1 MFITVFFATFA
12 YYYVRHRAYQTL
24 ISSLTLDRLTLY
36 ELNSLVKETIEL
48 TFTQQFWV
56 EAELAD
62 ATERRGH
69 LYLDLVQKDEHS
81 ATPIARASARCW
93 ASVWASVRPRFEH
106 TTRQRLTAGMKVLLR
121 VYPQFHQA
129 YGFSWIVTDIDPTY
143 TLGDMQRQRQ
153 EIIAQLKRDGVFDM
167 QKELA
172 LPMFCQRI
180 AVISSAT
187 AAGFGDFCNHLQHN
201 DCGFHF
207 TIELFPAIMQG
218 EQVEPT
224 VIAALDSINARMNE
238 FDCVVIIRGGGAT
251 VDMSGFN
258 TLPLAEN
265 IANFPLPI
273 ITGIGHDRDEC
284 IIDMISF
291 MQVKTPTAAADFL
304 IERLLHVSEQIADA
318 TDSITRCVQERLE
331 YERIRLTAL
340 STRIPI
346 LFSLTKTRQQG
357 IIDSLTQR
365 MTAAIQQDIRQ
376 RQHCLQ
382 IIAQRLAPA
391 TQRTMQQ
398 RQHRLQMLTQR
409 TAALDPAAIL
419 RRGFSMTLCNGQFV
433 TDASQVKNG
442 DIMET
447 RLSNGTVFSRVT
459 SADSKE

>member
-1 MFITVFFATFA
+1 M
-12 YYYVRHRAYQTL
+12 
-24 ISSLTLDRLTLY
+24 DRLTLY

-93 ASVWASVRPRFEH
+93 ASVWASVRPRFER

-153 EIIAQLKRDGVFDM
+153 EIIDRLKRDGVFDM
-167 QKELA
+167 QRELT

-201 DCGFHF
+201 DYGFHF
-207 TIELFPAIMQG
+207 AVELFPAIMQG

-224 VIAALDSINARMNE
+224 VISALDSINSRIDD

-258 TLPLAEN
+258 TLLLAEN
-265 IANFPLPI
+265 VANFPLPV
-273 ITGIGHDRDEC
+273 ITGIGHDRDES

-291 MQVKTPTAAADFL
+291 MQVKTPTAAAAFL
-304 IERLLHVSEQIADA
+304 IERLLNVSERITAA
-318 TDSITRCVQERLE
+318 TSSITRCVQEKLE

-346 LFSLTKTRQQG
+346 LFSLTKTRQLS

-365 MTAAIQQDIRQ
+365 MTAAVQQDIRQ
-376 RQHCLQ
+376 RQHQLQ
-382 IIAQRLAPA
+382 IAAQRLAPA

-398 RQHRLQMLTQR
+398 EQHRLQMLTQR

-419 RRGFSMTLCNGQFV
+419 RRGFSMTLCNGRFV
-433 TDASQVKNG
+433 TDASQMENG

-447 RLSNGTVFSRVT
+447 RLANGTVLSRVIP
-459 SADSKE
+459 ADRKE

>member
-1 MFITVFFATFA
+1 M
-12 YYYVRHRAYQTL
+12 
-24 ISSLTLDRLTLY
+24 DRLTLY

-93 ASVWASVRPRFEH
+93 ASVWASVRPRFER
-106 TTRQRLTAGMKVLLR
+106 TTHQRLTAGMKVLLR

-153 EIIAQLKRDGVFDM
+153 EIIDRLKRDGVFDM
-167 QKELA
+167 RRELT
-172 LPMFCQRI
+172 LPMFCQHI

-201 DCGFHF
+201 DYGFHF
-207 TIELFPAIMQG
+207 AVELFPAIMQG

-224 VIAALDSINARMNE
+224 VISALDSINSRIDD

-258 TLPLAEN
+258 TLLLAEN
-265 IANFPLPI
+265 VANFPLPI
-273 ITGIGHDRDEC
+273 ITGIGHDRDES

-291 MQVKTPTAAADFL
+291 MQVKTPTAAAAFL
-304 IERLLHVSEQIADA
+304 IERLLNVSERITAA
-318 TDSITRCVQERLE
+318 TSSITRCVQEKLE

-346 LFSLTKTRQQG
+346 LFSLTKTRQLS

-365 MTAAIQQDIRQ
+365 MTAAVQQDIRQ
-376 RQHCLQ
+376 RQHQLQ
-382 IIAQRLAPA
+382 IAAQRLAPA

-398 RQHRLQMLTQR
+398 EQHRLQMLTQR

-419 RRGFSMTLCNGQFV
+419 RRGFSMTLCNGRFV
-433 TDASQVKNG
+433 TDASQMKNG

-447 RLSNGTVFSRVT
+447 RLANGTVLSRVIP
-459 SADSKE
+459 ADRKE

>member
-1 MFITVFFATFA
+1 M
-12 YYYVRHRAYQTL
+12 
-24 ISSLTLDRLTLY
+24 DRLTLY

-93 ASVWASVRPRFEH
+93 ASVWASVRPRFER

-153 EIIAQLKRDGVFDM
+153 EIIDRLKRDGVFDM
-167 QKELA
+167 QRELT

-201 DCGFHF
+201 DYGFHF
-207 TIELFPAIMQG
+207 AVELFPAIMQG

-224 VIAALDSINARMNE
+224 VISALDSINSRIDD

-258 TLPLAEN
+258 TLLLAEN
-265 IANFPLPI
+265 VANFPLPI
-273 ITGIGHDRDEC
+273 ITGIGHDRDES

-291 MQVKTPTAAADFL
+291 MQVKTPTAAAAFL
-304 IERLLHVSEQIADA
+304 IERLLNVSERITAA
-318 TDSITRCVQERLE
+318 TSSITRCVQEKLE

-346 LFSLTKTRQQG
+346 LFSLTKTRQLS

-365 MTAAIQQDIRQ
+365 MTAAVQQNIRQ
-376 RQHCLQ
+376 RQHQLQ
-382 IIAQRLAPA
+382 IAAQRLAPA

-398 RQHRLQMLTQR
+398 EQHRLQMLTQR

-433 TDASQVKNG
+433 TDASQMKNG

-447 RLSNGTVFSRVT
+447 RLANGTVLSRVIP
-459 SADSKE
+459 ADRKE

>member
-1 MFITVFFATFA
+1 M
-12 YYYVRHRAYQTL
+12 
-24 ISSLTLDRLTLY
+24 
-36 ELNSLVKETIEL
+36 
-48 TFTQQFWV
+48 
-56 EAELAD
+56 
-62 ATERRGH
+62 
-69 LYLDLVQKDEHS
+69 
-81 ATPIARASARCW
+81 
-93 ASVWASVRPRFEH
+93 
-106 TTRQRLTAGMKVLLR
+106 LLR

-153 EIIAQLKRDGVFDM
+153 EIIDRLKRDGVFDM
-167 QKELA
+167 QRELT

-201 DCGFHF
+201 DYGFHF
-207 TIELFPAIMQG
+207 AVELFPAIMQG

-224 VIAALDSINARMNE
+224 VISALDSINSRIDD

-258 TLPLAEN
+258 TLLLAEN
-265 IANFPLPI
+265 VANFPLPI
-273 ITGIGHDRDEC
+273 ITGIGHDRDES

-291 MQVKTPTAAADFL
+291 MQVKTPTAAAAFL
-304 IERLLHVSEQIADA
+304 IERLLNVSERITAA
-318 TDSITRCVQERLE
+318 TSSITRCVQEKLE

-346 LFSLTKTRQQG
+346 LFSLTKTRQLS

-365 MTAAIQQDIRQ
+365 MTAAVQQDIRQ
-376 RQHCLQ
+376 RQHRLQ
-382 IIAQRLAPA
+382 IAAQRLAPA

-398 RQHRLQMLTQR
+398 EQHRLQMLTQR

-419 RRGFSMTLCNGQFV
+419 RRGFSMTLCNGRFV
-433 TDASQVKNG
+433 TDASQMKNG

-447 RLSNGTVFSRVT
+447 RLANGTVLSRVIP
-459 SADSKE
+459 ADRKE

>member
-1 MFITVFFATFA
+1 M
-12 YYYVRHRAYQTL
+12 
-24 ISSLTLDRLTLY
+24 DRLTLY

-93 ASVWASVRPRFEH
+93 ASVWASVRPRFER

-153 EIIAQLKRDGVFDM
+153 EIIDRLKRDGVFDM
-167 QKELA
+167 QRELT

-201 DCGFHF
+201 DYGFHF
-207 TIELFPAIMQG
+207 AVELFPAIMQG

-224 VIAALDSINARMNE
+224 VISALDSINSRIDD

-258 TLPLAEN
+258 TLLLAEN
-265 IANFPLPI
+265 VANFPLPI
-273 ITGIGHDRDEC
+273 ITGIGHDRDES
-284 IIDMISF
+284 ILDMISF
-291 MQVKTPTAAADFL
+291 MQVKTPTAAAAFL
-304 IERLLHVSEQIADA
+304 IERLLNVSERITAA
-318 TDSITRCVQERLE
+318 TSSITRCVQEKLE

-346 LFSLTKTRQQG
+346 LFSLTKTRQLS

-365 MTAAIQQDIRQ
+365 MTAAVQQDIRQ
-376 RQHCLQ
+376 RQHQLQ
-382 IIAQRLAPA
+382 IAAQRLAPA

-398 RQHRLQMLTQR
+398 EQHRLQMLTQR

-419 RRGFSMTLCNGQFV
+419 RRGFSMTLCNGRFV
-433 TDASQVKNG
+433 TDASQMKNG

-447 RLSNGTVFSRVT
+447 RLANGTVLSRVIP
-459 SADSKE
+459 ADRKE

>member
-1 MFITVFFATFA
+1 M
-12 YYYVRHRAYQTL
+12 
-24 ISSLTLDRLTLY
+24 DRLTLY

-93 ASVWASVRPRFEH
+93 ASVWASVRLRFER

-153 EIIAQLKRDGVFDM
+153 EIIDRLKRDGVFDM
-167 QKELA
+167 QRELT

-201 DCGFHF
+201 DYGFHF
-207 TIELFPAIMQG
+207 AVELFPAIMQG

-224 VIAALDSINARMNE
+224 VISALDSINSRIDD

-258 TLPLAEN
+258 TLLLAEN
-265 IANFPLPI
+265 VANFPLPI
-273 ITGIGHDRDEC
+273 ITGIGHDRDES

-291 MQVKTPTAAADFL
+291 MQVKTPTAAAAFL
-304 IERLLHVSEQIADA
+304 IERLLNVSERITAA
-318 TDSITRCVQERLE
+318 TSGITRCVQEKLE

-346 LFSLTKTRQQG
+346 LFSLTKTRQLS

-365 MTAAIQQDIRQ
+365 MTAAVQQDIRQ
-376 RQHCLQ
+376 RQHQLQ
-382 IIAQRLAPA
+382 IAAQRLAPA

-398 RQHRLQMLTQR
+398 EQHRLQMLTQR

-419 RRGFSMTLCNGQFV
+419 RRGFSMTLCNGRFV
-433 TDASQVKNG
+433 TDASQMKNG

-447 RLSNGTVFSRVT
+447 RLANGTVLSRVIP
-459 SADSKE
+459 ADRKE

>member
-1 MFITVFFATFA
+1 M
-12 YYYVRHRAYQTL
+12 
-24 ISSLTLDRLTLY
+24 DRLTLY
-36 ELNSLVKETIEL
+36 ELNSLVKETIEV

-93 ASVWASVRPRFEH
+93 ASVWASVRPRFER

-153 EIIAQLKRDGVFDM
+153 EIIDRLKRDGVFDM
-167 QKELA
+167 QRELT

-201 DCGFHF
+201 DYGFHF
-207 TIELFPAIMQG
+207 AVELFPAIMQG

-224 VIAALDSINARMNE
+224 VISALDSINSRIDD

-258 TLPLAEN
+258 TLLLAEN
-265 IANFPLPI
+265 VANFPLPV
-273 ITGIGHDRDEC
+273 ITGIGHDRDES

-291 MQVKTPTAAADFL
+291 MQVKTPTAAAAFL
-304 IERLLHVSEQIADA
+304 IERLLNVSERITAA
-318 TDSITRCVQERLE
+318 TSSITRCVQEKLE

-346 LFSLTKTRQQG
+346 LFSLTKTRQLS

-365 MTAAIQQDIRQ
+365 MTAAVQQDIRQ
-376 RQHCLQ
+376 RQHQLQ
-382 IIAQRLAPA
+382 IAAQRLAPA

-398 RQHRLQMLTQR
+398 EQHRLQMLTQR

-419 RRGFSMTLCNGQFV
+419 RRGFSMTLCNGRFV
-433 TDASQVKNG
+433 TDASQMKNG

-447 RLSNGTVFSRVT
+447 RLANGTVLSRVIP
-459 SADSKE
+459 ADRKE

>member
-1 MFITVFFATFA
+1 M
-12 YYYVRHRAYQTL
+12 
-24 ISSLTLDRLTLY
+24 DRLTLY

-93 ASVWASVRPRFEH
+93 ASVWASVRPRFER

-143 TLGDMQRQRQ
+143 TLGDMRRQQQ
-153 EIIAQLKRDGVFDM
+153 EIIDRLKRDGVFDM
-167 QKELA
+167 QRELT

-201 DCGFHF
+201 DYGFHF
-207 TIELFPAIMQG
+207 AVELFPAIMQG

-224 VIAALDSINARMNE
+224 VISALDSINSRIDD

-258 TLPLAEN
+258 TLLLAEN
-265 IANFPLPI
+265 VANFPLPI
-273 ITGIGHDRDEC
+273 ITGIGHDRDES

-291 MQVKTPTAAADFL
+291 MQVKTPTAAAAFL
-304 IERLLHVSEQIADA
+304 IERLLNVSERITAA
-318 TDSITRCVQERLE
+318 TSSITRCVQEKLE

-346 LFSLTKTRQQG
+346 LFSLTKTRQLS

-365 MTAAIQQDIRQ
+365 MTAAVQQDIRQ
-376 RQHCLQ
+376 RQHQLQ
-382 IIAQRLAPA
+382 IAAQRLAPA

-398 RQHRLQMLTQR
+398 EQHRLQMLTQR

-419 RRGFSMTLCNGQFV
+419 RRGFSMTLCNGRFV
-433 TDASQVKNG
+433 TDASQMKNG

-447 RLSNGTVFSRVT
+447 RLANGTVLSRVIP
-459 SADSKE
+459 ADRKE

>member
-1 MFITVFFATFA
+1 M
-12 YYYVRHRAYQTL
+12 
-24 ISSLTLDRLTLY
+24 DRLTLY

-93 ASVWASVRPRFEH
+93 ASVWASVRPRFER
-106 TTRQRLTAGMKVLLR
+106 TTHQRLTAGMKVLLR

-153 EIIAQLKRDGVFDM
+153 EIIDRLKRDGVFDM
-167 QKELA
+167 QRELT

-201 DCGFHF
+201 DYGFHF
-207 TIELFPAIMQG
+207 AVELFPAIMQG

-224 VIAALDSINARMNE
+224 VICALDSINSRIDD

-258 TLPLAEN
+258 TLLLAEN
-265 IANFPLPI
+265 VANFPLPV
-273 ITGIGHDRDEC
+273 ITGIGHDRDES

-291 MQVKTPTAAADFL
+291 MQVKTPTAAAAFL
-304 IERLLHVSEQIADA
+304 IERLLNVSERITAA
-318 TDSITRCVQERLE
+318 TSSITRCVQEKLE
-331 YERIRLTAL
+331 HERIRLTAL

-346 LFSLTKTRQQG
+346 LFSLTKTRQLS

-365 MTAAIQQDIRQ
+365 MTAAVQQDIRQ
-376 RQHCLQ
+376 RQHQLQ
-382 IIAQRLAPA
+382 IAAQRLAPA

-398 RQHRLQMLTQR
+398 EQHRLQMLTQR

-419 RRGFSMTLCNGQFV
+419 RRGFSMTLCNGRFV
-433 TDASQVKNG
+433 TDASQMKNG

-447 RLSNGTVFSRVT
+447 RLANGTVLSRVIP
-459 SADSKE
+459 ADRKE

>member
-1 MFITVFFATFA
+1 M
-12 YYYVRHRAYQTL
+12 
-24 ISSLTLDRLTLY
+24 DRLTLY

-93 ASVWASVRPRFEH
+93 ASVWASVRPRFER

-153 EIIAQLKRDGVFDM
+153 EIIDRLKRDGVFDM
-167 QKELA
+167 QRELT

-201 DCGFHF
+201 DYGFHF
-207 TIELFPAIMQG
+207 AVELFPAIMQG

-224 VIAALDSINARMNE
+224 VISALDSINSRIDD

-258 TLPLAEN
+258 TLLLAEN
-265 IANFPLPI
+265 VANFPLPI
-273 ITGIGHDRDEC
+273 ITGIGHDRDES

-291 MQVKTPTAAADFL
+291 MQVKTPTAAAAFL
-304 IERLLHVSEQIADA
+304 IERLLNVSERITAA
-318 TDSITRCVQERLE
+318 TSSITRCVQEKLE

-346 LFSLTKTRQQG
+346 LFSLTKTRQLS

-365 MTAAIQQDIRQ
+365 MTAAVQQDIRQ
-376 RQHCLQ
+376 RQHQLQ
-382 IIAQRLAPA
+382 IAAQRLAPA

-398 RQHRLQMLTQR
+398 EQHRLQMLTQR

-419 RRGFSMTLCNGQFV
+419 RRGFSMTLCNGRFV
-433 TDASQVKNG
+433 TNASQMKNG

-447 RLSNGTVFSRVT
+447 RLANGTVLSRVIP
-459 SADSKE
+459 ADRKE

>member
-1 MFITVFFATFA
+1 M
-12 YYYVRHRAYQTL
+12 
-24 ISSLTLDRLTLY
+24 DRLTLY

-93 ASVWASVRPRFEH
+93 ASVWASVRPRFER

-153 EIIAQLKRDGVFDM
+153 EIIDRLKRDGVFDM
-167 QKELA
+167 QRELT

-201 DCGFHF
+201 DYGFHF
-207 TIELFPAIMQG
+207 AVELFPAIMQG

-224 VIAALDSINARMNE
+224 VISALDSINSRIDD

-258 TLPLAEN
+258 TLLLAEN
-265 IANFPLPI
+265 VANFPLPI
-273 ITGIGHDRDEC
+273 ITGIGHDRDES

-291 MQVKTPTAAADFL
+291 MQVKTPTAAAAFL
-304 IERLLHVSEQIADA
+304 IERLLNVSERITAA
-318 TDSITRCVQERLE
+318 TGSITRCVQEKLE

-346 LFSLTKTRQQG
+346 LFSLTKTRQLS

-365 MTAAIQQDIRQ
+365 MTAAVQQDIRQ
-376 RQHCLQ
+376 RQHQLQ
-382 IIAQRLAPA
+382 IAAQRLAPA

-398 RQHRLQMLTQR
+398 EQHRLQMLTQR

-419 RRGFSMTLCNGQFV
+419 RRGFSMTLCNGRFV
-433 TDASQVKNG
+433 TDASQMKYG

-447 RLSNGTVFSRVT
+447 RLANGTVLSRVIP
-459 SADSKE
+459 ADRKE

>member
-1 MFITVFFATFA
+1 M
-12 YYYVRHRAYQTL
+12 
-24 ISSLTLDRLTLY
+24 DRLTLY

-93 ASVWASVRPRFEH
+93 ASVWASVRPRFER
-106 TTRQRLTAGMKVLLR
+106 TTRQRLTAGMKVLMR

-153 EIIAQLKRDGVFDM
+153 EIIDRLKRDGVFDM
-167 QKELA
+167 QRELT

-201 DCGFHF
+201 DYGFHF
-207 TIELFPAIMQG
+207 AVELFPAIMQG

-224 VIAALDSINARMNE
+224 VISALDSINSRIDD

-258 TLPLAEN
+258 TLLLAEN
-265 IANFPLPI
+265 VANFPLPI
-273 ITGIGHDRDEC
+273 ITGIGHDRDES

-291 MQVKTPTAAADFL
+291 MQVKTPTAAAAFL
-304 IERLLHVSEQIADA
+304 IERLLNVSERITAA
-318 TDSITRCVQERLE
+318 TSSITRCVQEKLE

-346 LFSLTKTRQQG
+346 LFSLTKTRQLS

-365 MTAAIQQDIRQ
+365 ITAAVQQNIRQ
-376 RQHCLQ
+376 RQHQLQ
-382 IIAQRLAPA
+382 IAAQRLAPA

-398 RQHRLQMLTQR
+398 EQHRLQMLTQR

-419 RRGFSMTLCNGQFV
+419 RRGFSMTLCNGRFV
-433 TDASQVKNG
+433 TDASQMKNG

-447 RLSNGTVFSRVT
+447 RLANGTVLSRVIP
-459 SADSKE
+459 ADRKE

>member
-1 MFITVFFATFA
+1 M
-12 YYYVRHRAYQTL
+12 
-24 ISSLTLDRLTLY
+24 DRLTLY

-93 ASVWASVRPRFEH
+93 ASVWASVRPRFER

-153 EIIAQLKRDGVFDM
+153 EIIDRLKRDGVFDM
-167 QKELA
+167 QRELT

-201 DCGFHF
+201 DYGFHF
-207 TIELFPAIMQG
+207 AVELFPAIMQG

-224 VIAALDSINARMNE
+224 VISALDSINSRIDD

-258 TLPLAEN
+258 TLLLAEN
-265 IANFPLPI
+265 VANFPLPI
-273 ITGIGHDRDEC
+273 ITGIGHDRDES

-291 MQVKTPTAAADFL
+291 MQVKTPTAAAAFL
-304 IERLLHVSEQIADA
+304 IERLLNVSERITAA
-318 TDSITRCVQERLE
+318 TSSITRCVQEKLE

-346 LFSLTKTRQQG
+346 LFSLTKTRQLS

-365 MTAAIQQDIRQ
+365 MTAAVQQDIRQ
-376 RQHCLQ
+376 RQHQLQ
-382 IIAQRLAPA
+382 IAAQRLATA

-398 RQHRLQMLTQR
+398 EQHRLQMLTQR

-419 RRGFSMTLCNGQFV
+419 RRGFSMTLCNGRFV
-433 TDASQVKNG
+433 TDASQMNNG

-447 RLSNGTVFSRVT
+447 RLANGTVLSRVIP
-459 SADSKE
+459 ADREE

>member
-1 MFITVFFATFA
+1 M
-12 YYYVRHRAYQTL
+12 
-24 ISSLTLDRLTLY
+24 DRLTLY

-93 ASVWASVRPRFEH
+93 ASVWASVRPRFER

-153 EIIAQLKRDGVFDM
+153 EIIDRLKRDGVFDM
-167 QKELA
+167 QRELT

-201 DCGFHF
+201 DYGFHF
-207 TIELFPAIMQG
+207 AVELFPAIMQG

-224 VIAALDSINARMNE
+224 VISALDSINSRIDD

-258 TLPLAEN
+258 TLLLAEN
-265 IANFPLPI
+265 VANFPLPI
-273 ITGIGHDRDEC
+273 ITGIGHDRDES

-291 MQVKTPTAAADFL
+291 MQVKTPTAAAAFL
-304 IERLLHVSEQIADA
+304 IERLLNVSERITAA
-318 TDSITRCVQERLE
+318 TSSITRCVQEKLE

-346 LFSLTKTRQQG
+346 LFSLTKTRQLS

-365 MTAAIQQDIRQ
+365 MTAAVQQDIRQ
-376 RQHCLQ
+376 RQHQLQ
-382 IIAQRLAPA
+382 IAAQRLTPA

-398 RQHRLQMLTQR
+398 EQHRLQMLTQR

-419 RRGFSMTLCNGQFV
+419 RRGFSMTLCNGRFV
-433 TDASQVKNG
+433 TDASQMKNG

-447 RLSNGTVFSRVT
+447 RLANGTVLSRVIP
-459 SADSKE
+459 ADRKE

>member
-1 MFITVFFATFA
+1 M
-12 YYYVRHRAYQTL
+12 
-24 ISSLTLDRLTLY
+24 DRLTLY

-93 ASVWASVRPRFEH
+93 ASVWASVRPRFER
-106 TTRQRLTAGMKVLLR
+106 TTRQRLMAGMKVLLR

-153 EIIAQLKRDGVFDM
+153 EIIDRLKRDGVFDM
-167 QKELA
+167 QRELT

-201 DCGFHF
+201 DYGFHF
-207 TIELFPAIMQG
+207 AVELFPAIMQG

-224 VIAALDSINARMNE
+224 VISALDSINSRIDD

-258 TLPLAEN
+258 TLLLAEN
-265 IANFPLPI
+265 VANFPLPV
-273 ITGIGHDRDEC
+273 ITGIGHDRDES

-291 MQVKTPTAAADFL
+291 MQVKTPTAAAAFL
-304 IERLLHVSEQIADA
+304 IERLLNVSERITAA
-318 TDSITRCVQERLE
+318 TSSITRCVQEKLE

-346 LFSLTKTRQQG
+346 LFSLTKTRQLS

-365 MTAAIQQDIRQ
+365 ITAAVQQNIRQ
-376 RQHCLQ
+376 RQHQLQ
-382 IIAQRLAPA
+382 IAAQRLAPA

-398 RQHRLQMLTQR
+398 EQHRLQMLTQR

-419 RRGFSMTLCNGQFV
+419 RRGFSMTLCNGRFV
-433 TDASQVKNG
+433 TDASQMKNG

-447 RLSNGTVFSRVT
+447 RLANGTVLSRVIP
-459 SADSKE
+459 ADRKE

>member
-1 MFITVFFATFA
+1 M
-12 YYYVRHRAYQTL
+12 
-24 ISSLTLDRLTLY
+24 DRLTLY

-62 ATERRGH
+62 ATDRRGH

-93 ASVWASVRPRFEH
+93 ASVWASVRPRFER

-153 EIIAQLKRDGVFDM
+153 EIIDRLKRDGVFDM
-167 QKELA
+167 QRELT

-201 DCGFHF
+201 DYGFHF
-207 TIELFPAIMQG
+207 AVELFPAIMQG

-224 VIAALDSINARMNE
+224 VISALDSINSRIDD

-258 TLPLAEN
+258 TLLLAEN
-265 IANFPLPI
+265 VANFPLPI
-273 ITGIGHDRDEC
+273 ITGIGHDRDES

-291 MQVKTPTAAADFL
+291 MQVKTPTAAAAFL
-304 IERLLHVSEQIADA
+304 IERLLNVSERITAA
-318 TDSITRCVQERLE
+318 TSSITRCVQEKLE

-346 LFSLTKTRQQG
+346 LFSLTKTRQLS

-365 MTAAIQQDIRQ
+365 MTAAVQQDIRQ
-376 RQHCLQ
+376 RQHQLQ
-382 IIAQRLAPA
+382 IAAQRLAPA

-398 RQHRLQMLTQR
+398 EQHRLQMLTQR

-419 RRGFSMTLCNGQFV
+419 RRGFSMTLCNGRFV
-433 TDASQVKNG
+433 TDASQMKNG

-447 RLSNGTVFSRVT
+447 RLANGTVLSRVIP
-459 SADSKE
+459 ADRKE

>member
-1 MFITVFFATFA
+1 M
-12 YYYVRHRAYQTL
+12 
-24 ISSLTLDRLTLY
+24 DRLTLY

-93 ASVWASVRPRFEH
+93 ASVWASVRPRFER

-153 EIIAQLKRDGVFDM
+153 EIIDRLKRDGVFDM
-167 QKELA
+167 QRELT

-201 DCGFHF
+201 DYGFHF
-207 TIELFPAIMQG
+207 AVELFPAIMQG

-224 VIAALDSINARMNE
+224 VISALDSINSRIDD

-258 TLPLAEN
+258 TLLLAEN
-265 IANFPLPI
+265 VANFPLPI
-273 ITGIGHDRDEC
+273 ITGIGHDRDES

-291 MQVKTPTAAADFL
+291 MQVKTPTAAAAFL
-304 IERLLHVSEQIADA
+304 IERLLNVSERITAA
-318 TDSITRCVQERLE
+318 TSSITRCVQEKLK

-346 LFSLTKTRQQG
+346 LFSLTKTRQLS

-365 MTAAIQQDIRQ
+365 MTAAVQQNIRQ
-376 RQHCLQ
+376 RQHQLQ
-382 IIAQRLAPA
+382 IAAQRLAPA

-398 RQHRLQMLTQR
+398 EQHRLQMLTQR

-419 RRGFSMTLCNGQFV
+419 RRGFSMTLCNGRFV
-433 TDASQVKNG
+433 TDASQMKNG

-447 RLSNGTVFSRVT
+447 RLANGTILSRVIP
-459 SADSKE
+459 ADRKE

>member
-1 MFITVFFATFA
+1 M
-12 YYYVRHRAYQTL
+12 
-24 ISSLTLDRLTLY
+24 DRLTLY

-93 ASVWASVRPRFEH
+93 ASVWASVRPRFER

-153 EIIAQLKRDGVFDM
+153 EIIDRLKRDGVFDM
-167 QKELA
+167 QRELT

-201 DCGFHF
+201 DYGFHF
-207 TIELFPAIMQG
+207 AVELFPAIMQG

-224 VIAALDSINARMNE
+224 VISALDSINSRIDD

-258 TLPLAEN
+258 TLLLAEN
-265 IANFPLPI
+265 VANFPLPI
-273 ITGIGHDRDEC
+273 ITGIGHDRDES

-291 MQVKTPTAAADFL
+291 MQVKTPTAAAAFL
-304 IERLLHVSEQIADA
+304 IERLLNVSERITAA
-318 TDSITRCVQERLE
+318 TSSITRCVQEKLE
-331 YERIRLTAL
+331 YELIRLTAL

-346 LFSLTKTRQQG
+346 LFSLTKTRQLS

-365 MTAAIQQDIRQ
+365 MTAAVQQDIRQ
-376 RQHCLQ
+376 RQHQLQ
-382 IIAQRLAPA
+382 IAAQRLAPA

-398 RQHRLQMLTQR
+398 EQHRLQMLTQR

-419 RRGFSMTLCNGQFV
+419 RRGFSMTLCNGRFV
-433 TDASQVKNG
+433 TDASQMKNG

-447 RLSNGTVFSRVT
+447 RLANGTVLSRVIP
-459 SADSKE
+459 ADRKE

>member
-1 MFITVFFATFA
+1 M
-12 YYYVRHRAYQTL
+12 
-24 ISSLTLDRLTLY
+24 DRLTLY

-93 ASVWASVRPRFEH
+93 ASVWASVRPRFER

-153 EIIAQLKRDGVFDM
+153 EIIDRLKRDGVFDM
-167 QKELA
+167 QRELT

-201 DCGFHF
+201 DYGFHF
-207 TIELFPAIMQG
+207 AVELFPAIMQG

-224 VIAALDSINARMNE
+224 VISALDSINSRIDD

-258 TLPLAEN
+258 TLLLAEN
-265 IANFPLPI
+265 VANFPLPI
-273 ITGIGHDRDEC
+273 ITGIGHDRDES

-291 MQVKTPTAAADFL
+291 MQVKTPTAAAAFL
-304 IERLLHVSEQIADA
+304 IERLLNVSERITAA
-318 TDSITRCVQERLE
+318 TSSITRCVQEKLE

-346 LFSLTKTRQQG
+346 LFSLTKTRQLS

-365 MTAAIQQDIRQ
+365 MTAAVQQDIRQ
-376 RQHCLQ
+376 RQHQLQ
-382 IIAQRLAPA
+382 IAAQRLTPA

-398 RQHRLQMLTQR
+398 EQHRLQMLTQR

-419 RRGFSMTLCNGQFV
+419 RRGFSMTLCNGRFV
-433 TDASQVKNG
+433 TDASQMKNG

-447 RLSNGTVFSRVT
+447 RLANGTVLSRVIP
-459 SADSKE
+459 ADRKK

>member
-1 MFITVFFATFA
+1 M
-12 YYYVRHRAYQTL
+12 
-24 ISSLTLDRLTLY
+24 DRLTLY

-93 ASVWASVRPRFEH
+93 ASVWASVRPRFER

-153 EIIAQLKRDGVFDM
+153 EIIDRLKRDGVFDM
-167 QKELA
+167 QRELT

-201 DCGFHF
+201 DYGFHF
-207 TIELFPAIMQG
+207 AVELFPAIMQG

-224 VIAALDSINARMNE
+224 VISALDSINSRIDD

-258 TLPLAEN
+258 TLLLAEN
-265 IANFPLPI
+265 VANFPLPI
-273 ITGIGHDRDEC
+273 ITGIGHDRDES

-291 MQVKTPTAAADFL
+291 MQVKTPTAAAAFL
-304 IERLLHVSEQIADA
+304 IERLLNVSERITAA
-318 TDSITRCVQERLE
+318 TGSITRCVQEKLE

-346 LFSLTKTRQQG
+346 LFSLTKTRQLS

-365 MTAAIQQDIRQ
+365 MTAAVQQDIRQ
-376 RQHCLQ
+376 RQHQLQ
-382 IIAQRLAPA
+382 IAAQRLAPA

-398 RQHRLQMLTQR
+398 EQHRLQMLTQR

-419 RRGFSMTLCNGQFV
+419 RRGFSMTLCNGRFV
-433 TDASQVKNG
+433 TDASQMKNG

-447 RLSNGTVFSRVT
+447 RLANGTVLSRVIP
-459 SADSKE
+459 ADRKE

>member
-1 MFITVFFATFA
+1 M
-12 YYYVRHRAYQTL
+12 
-24 ISSLTLDRLTLY
+24 DRLTLY
-36 ELNSLVKETIEL
+36 ELNTLVKEAIEL

-93 ASVWASVRPRFEH
+93 ASVWASVRPRFER

-153 EIIAQLKRDGVFDM
+153 EIIDRLKRDGVFDM
-167 QKELA
+167 QRELT

-201 DCGFHF
+201 DYGFHF
-207 TIELFPAIMQG
+207 AVELFPAIMQG

-224 VIAALDSINARMNE
+224 VISALDSINSRIDD

-258 TLPLAEN
+258 TLLLAEN
-265 IANFPLPI
+265 VANFPLPI
-273 ITGIGHDRDEC
+273 ITGIGHDRDES

-291 MQVKTPTAAADFL
+291 MQVKTPTAAAAFL
-304 IERLLHVSEQIADA
+304 IERLLNVSERITAA
-318 TDSITRCVQERLE
+318 TSSITRCVQEKLE

-346 LFSLTKTRQQG
+346 LFSLTKTRQLS

-365 MTAAIQQDIRQ
+365 MTAAVQQDIRQ
-376 RQHCLQ
+376 RQHQLQ
-382 IIAQRLAPA
+382 IAAQRLAPA

-398 RQHRLQMLTQR
+398 EQHRLQMLTQR

-419 RRGFSMTLCNGQFV
+419 RRGFSMTLCNGRFV
-433 TDASQVKNG
+433 TDASQMKNG

-447 RLSNGTVFSRVT
+447 RLANGTVLSRVIP
-459 SADSKE
+459 ADRKE

>member
-1 MFITVFFATFA
+1 M
-12 YYYVRHRAYQTL
+12 
-24 ISSLTLDRLTLY
+24 DRLTLY

-93 ASVWASVRPRFEH
+93 ASVWASVRPRFER

-153 EIIAQLKRDGVFDM
+153 EIIDRLKRDGVFDM
-167 QKELA
+167 QRELT

-201 DCGFHF
+201 DYGFHF
-207 TIELFPAIMQG
+207 AVELFPAIMQG

-224 VIAALDSINARMNE
+224 VISALDSINSRIDD

-258 TLPLAEN
+258 TLLLAEN
-265 IANFPLPI
+265 VANFPLPI
-273 ITGIGHDRDEC
+273 ITGIGHDRDES

-291 MQVKTPTAAADFL
+291 MQVKTPTAAAAFL
-304 IERLLHVSEQIADA
+304 IERLLNVSERITAA
-318 TDSITRCVQERLE
+318 TSSITRCVQEKLE

-346 LFSLTKTRQQG
+346 LFSLTKTRQLS

-365 MTAAIQQDIRQ
+365 MTAAVQQDIRQ
-376 RQHCLQ
+376 RQHQLQ
-382 IIAQRLAPA
+382 IAAQRLAPA

-398 RQHRLQMLTQR
+398 EQHRLQMLTQR

-419 RRGFSMTLCNGQFV
+419 RRGFSMTLCNGRFV
-433 TDASQVKNG
+433 TDASQMKNG

-447 RLSNGTVFSRVT
+447 RLANGTVLSRVIP
-459 SADSKE
+459 ADRKE

>member
-1 MFITVFFATFA
+1 M
-12 YYYVRHRAYQTL
+12 
-24 ISSLTLDRLTLY
+24 DRLTLY

-93 ASVWASVRPRFEH
+93 ASVWASVRPRFER

-153 EIIAQLKRDGVFDM
+153 EIIDRLKRDGVFDM
-167 QKELA
+167 QRELT

-201 DCGFHF
+201 DYGFHF
-207 TIELFPAIMQG
+207 AVELFPAIMQG

-224 VIAALDSINARMNE
+224 VISALDSINSRIDD

-258 TLPLAEN
+258 TLLLAEN
-265 IANFPLPI
+265 VANFPLPI
-273 ITGIGHDRDEC
+273 ITGIGHDRDES

-291 MQVKTPTAAADFL
+291 MQVKTPTAAAAFL
-304 IERLLHVSEQIADA
+304 IERLLNVSERITAA
-318 TDSITRCVQERLE
+318 TSSITRCVQEKLE

-346 LFSLTKTRQQG
+346 LFSLTKTRQLS

-365 MTAAIQQDIRQ
+365 MTAAVQQDIRQ
-376 RQHCLQ
+376 RQHQLQ
-382 IIAQRLAPA
+382 IAAQRLAPA

-398 RQHRLQMLTQR
+398 EQHCLQMLTQR

-419 RRGFSMTLCNGQFV
+419 RRGFSMTLCNGRFV
-433 TDASQVKNG
+433 TDASQMKNG

-447 RLSNGTVFSRVT
+447 RLANGTVLSRVIP
-459 SADSKE
+459 ADRKE

>member
-1 MFITVFFATFA
+1 M
-12 YYYVRHRAYQTL
+12 
-24 ISSLTLDRLTLY
+24 DRLTLY

-93 ASVWASVRPRFEH
+93 ASVWASVRPRFER

-153 EIIAQLKRDGVFDM
+153 EIIDRLKRDGVFDM
-167 QKELA
+167 QRELT

-187 AAGFGDFCNHLQHN
+187 AAGFGDFTNHLQGNEH
-201 DCGFHF
+201 GFKF
-207 TIELFPAIMQG
+207 TTELFPAIMQG

-224 VIAALDSINARMNE
+224 VISALDSINSRIDN

-258 TLPLAEN
+258 TLLLAKN
-265 IANFPLPI
+265 VANFPLPI
-273 ITGIGHDRDEC
+273 ITGIGHDRDES

-291 MQVKTPTAAADFL
+291 MQVKTPTAAAAFL
-304 IERLLHVSEQIADA
+304 IERLQIAADRIA
-318 TDSITRCVQERLE
+318 HLADSAARCVQEKLE
-331 YERIRLTAL
+331 RERIHLASI

-346 LFSLTKTRQQG
+346 LFSLTKTREQG
-357 IIDSLTQR
+357 IIDSLQQR
-365 MTAAIQQDIRQ
+365 IINAVQQDTKQRQYRIEHIKQRLTPAAQNIIQQQ
-376 RQHCLQ
+376 K
-382 IIAQRLAPA
+382 
-391 TQRTMQQ
+391 
-398 RQHRLQMLTQR
+398 HRLQLLTQR
-409 TAALDPAAIL
+409 TSVLDPAIIL
-419 RRGFSMTLCNGQFV
+419 RRGFSMTLCNGRFI
-433 TDASQVKNG
+433 TDASQINEG
-442 DIMET
+442 DIIET
-447 RLSNGTVFSRVT
+447 MVAKGTIR
-459 SADSKE
+459 SKVIVSK

>member
-1 MFITVFFATFA
+1 M
-12 YYYVRHRAYQTL
+12 
-24 ISSLTLDRLTLY
+24 DRLTLY

-93 ASVWASVRPRFEH
+93 ASVWASVRPRFER

-153 EIIAQLKRDGVFDM
+153 EIIDRLKRDGVFDM
-167 QKELA
+167 QRELT

-201 DCGFHF
+201 DYGFHF
-207 TIELFPAIMQG
+207 AVELFPAIMQG

-224 VIAALDSINARMNE
+224 VISALDSINSRIDD

-258 TLPLAEN
+258 TLLLAEN
-265 IANFPLPI
+265 VANFPLPI
-273 ITGIGHDRDEC
+273 ITGIGHDRDES

-291 MQVKTPTAAADFL
+291 MQVKTPTAAAAFL
-304 IERLLHVSEQIADA
+304 IERLLNVSERITAA
-318 TDSITRCVQERLE
+318 TSSITHCVQEKLE

-346 LFSLTKTRQQG
+346 LFSLTKTRQLS

-365 MTAAIQQDIRQ
+365 MTAAVQQDIRQ
-376 RQHCLQ
+376 RQHQLQ
-382 IIAQRLAPA
+382 IAAQRLAPA

-398 RQHRLQMLTQR
+398 EQHRLQMLTQR
-409 TAALDPAAIL
+409 TVALDPAAIL
-419 RRGFSMTLCNGQFV
+419 RRGFSMTLCNGRFV
-433 TDASQVKNG
+433 TDASQMKNG

-447 RLSNGTVFSRVT
+447 RLANGTVLSRVIP
-459 SADSKE
+459 ADRKE